1 MNGTRLPED
10 WKPTPSQYAWA
21 KGRRPDLNI
30 DELIEDFSD
39 YWLAKSGKDA
49 TKLDWGRTF
58 KRWVRNARGSP
69 VLNAKVVANNSP
81 SVRNKQVCDKQV
93 SHKLTPEQCDA
104 NLNRLASMVD
114 GLVKRATT

>member
-1 MNGTRLPED
+1 MNGSRLPAD
-10 WKPTPSQYAWA
+10 WKPTSSQYAWA

-69 VLNAKVVANNSP
+69 VLSAKVPRGTPSPVAEP
-81 SVRNKQVCDKQV
+81 KQTRLTDEQRN
-93 SHKLTPEQCDA
+93 A
-104 NLNRLASMVD
+104 NFGRLSSMVD
-114 GLVKRATT
+114 GLFKRPA